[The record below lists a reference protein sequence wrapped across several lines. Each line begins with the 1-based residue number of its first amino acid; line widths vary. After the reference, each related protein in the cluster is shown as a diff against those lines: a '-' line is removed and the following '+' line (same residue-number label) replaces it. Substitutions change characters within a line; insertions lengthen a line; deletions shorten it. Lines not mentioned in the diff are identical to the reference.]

1 MSGLESAGFW
11 VAGKVGTAMLKT
23 WAQSSDFERLCE
35 RLSDRFGEKTGF
47 SAATFADWGRNE
59 AYMSALVSYL
69 VPPHKFD
76 RGALVKA
83 ITPLVGPLDEDSTA
97 EDFAAEVA
105 DAIYTEM
112 REAKQGDAL
121 LRLEMDQ
128 VRQAINPPGGALRT
142 DWAPKRVQKRLG
154 ELIEQDPRAAGELQR
169 ALDGKENIGVELE
182 LLVRRPQ
189 PWLKDGGAELWLTV
203 ALLAEIVGR
212 WPTAGEAWRTYEEK
226 PGADR
231 VRGIFGAA
239 DAAENNGNTQEAEV
253 LRAQAKEF
261 DPKHE
266 LVRLLD
272 ALRIEDPGERLEAL
286 QALPPAGNDE
296 REARRKGLLAMAL
309 IDVGREDEGAELA
322 AQALEIL
329 PDDLRAREAIA
340 AAIVFANQK
349 RWEAGH
355 NVDRNALGTAVGHYR
370 QILDALRESRR
381 HKEAGGVFGRL
392 VYCELLAGRRDA
404 AAVLLSEA
412 PEDELVDEVP
422 VELAGL
428 ALTAGD
434 PERVDSL
441 MQYYKGDSAG
451 GSLLRIRMQLRDPE
465 TRAAGVA
472 ALDRGVAN
480 DDFEFAVMRLMA
492 ALPSTEEV
500 PWSDQAEKIVRNEKP
515 VMASQLKAEWYER
528 RDEPDA
534 ARRELAK
541 HAGEPRALRALMML
555 YANDQRWDKATPH
568 ALALLNLD
576 PDLADRVA
584 AGQVLKHAGETD
596 RAEAALKEVFEHPE
610 ADAEER
616 SAAFDELAD
625 IFMRS
630 RRFEEARRL
639 ASAAEDAGIASASW
653 LAAHSLA
660 RLGETEAA
668 FEVADQLTPRNDLD
682 RMLLSDLVFAHE
694 TSKRSLER
702 LIEMADDLPVP
713 NESLEGQ
720 IVIALLRCDEN
731 ELDAKLI
738 ARAGPQQFVERFPES
753 KLLWRESI
761 PQEREELLERIREL
775 TEGRAKAT
783 ALAEKHIFEDGDWPV
798 GALAA
803 AIGKGLAETWTL
815 LSSLPI
821 NYEAEELRLAEVEA
835 AQDAAGG
842 PLLIDTAALCV
853 LELLPD
859 KVVDALLA
867 EYPHSEKTASTVD
880 DLLRATIDPSPAND
894 SEPATSLG
902 WDLAEGRPVMQEIS
916 AAEARIPKERARRM
930 LELGRR
936 FKTGA
941 EQPEGDSDMADSSVT
956 TVYKD
961 ILAAARASGRCVYAD
976 DRFLRRM
983 LVAEG
988 IETVGTLTL
997 LDTLVANG
1005 AIDASDRDRAHAAM
1019 RARRAID
1026 LPPQDQGSTA
1036 TL

>member
-1 MSGLESAGFW
+1 MSGLESAGFGF
-11 VAGKVGTAMLKT
+11 AGKVGAEMLKA

-35 RLSDRFGEKTGF
+35 RLADRFSEKTGF
-47 SAATFADWGRNE
+47 SAATFADWGHDE
-59 AYMSALVSYL
+59 AYMAALVSYL
-69 VPPHKFD
+69 FPPHEFD

-83 ITPLVGPLDEDSTA
+83 ITPLVGPLDVDSTA
-97 EDFAAEVA
+97 EDFAEEVA
-105 DAIYTEM
+105 DTIHEEM

-121 LRLEMDQ
+121 VRFEMDR
-128 VRQAINPPGGALRT
+128 VLQAITPPGGALRT
-142 DWAPKRVQKRLG
+142 DWAPKRAQKHLG

-169 ALDGKENIGVELE
+169 ALDGKEDLGMELE

-189 PWLKDGGAELWLTV
+189 PWLREGGAELWLTV
-203 ALLAEIVGR
+203 ANLAEIAGR
-212 WPTAGEAWRTYEEK
+212 WPTAGEAWRAYEEK

-231 VRGIFGAA
+231 VRGIFGVA
-239 DAAENNGNTQEAEV
+239 DAAEYAGSVQEAED

-261 DPKHE
+261 DPEHE
-266 LVRLLD
+266 LVKLLD
-272 ALRIEDPGERLEAL
+272 AVRIDDPGERLEVL
-286 QALPPAGNDE
+286 EALPPARSDE
-296 REARRKGLLAMAL
+296 REARRKGLVAMAL

-329 PDDLRAREAIA
+329 PEDLRAREAIA
-340 AAIVFANQK
+340 AAIVCANQK

-370 QILDALRESRR
+370 QILEALRESGR
-381 HKEAGGVFGRL
+381 KTEAGGVFGRL

-404 AAVLLSEA
+404 AAVLLSEV

-434 PERVDSL
+434 PERADSL
-441 MQYYKGDSAG
+441 MQYYKGESAG
-451 GSLLRIRMQLRDPE
+451 GRLLRIRMQLRDPE
-465 TRAAGVA
+465 TRPAGVA
-472 ALDRGVAN
+472 ALDRGVA
-480 DDFEFAVMRLMA
+480 DEDFEFAVMRLMA
-492 ALPSTEEV
+492 AVPSTGEV
-500 PWSDQAEKIVRNEKP
+500 PWSERAEEIVRNEKP
-515 VMASQLKAEWYER
+515 VMASQLKADWYER
-528 RDEPDA
+528 RGEPDA

-541 HAGEPRALRALMML
+541 HAGEPRALRALMMI
-555 YANDQRWDKATPH
+555 YANDQRWDKAAPH
-568 ALALLNLD
+568 AFALLDLE

-596 RAEAALKEVFEHPE
+596 RAEAALKEVFEHPD
-610 ADAEER
+610 ADTEER
-616 SAAFDELAD
+616 STAFDELAD
-625 IFMRS
+625 IFMRG

-660 RLGETEAA
+660 RLGETEEA

-682 RMLLSDLVFAHE
+682 RLLLSDLVFAHE
-694 TSKRSLER
+694 TPKRSLER
-702 LIEMADDLPVP
+702 LIEMANELPIP
-713 NESLEGQ
+713 NEGLEGQ
-720 IVIALLRCDEN
+720 IVLALLRCGED

-738 ARAGPQQFVERFPES
+738 ERAGPQQFVERFPES

-761 PQEREELLERIREL
+761 PEEGEELLEKVREL

-821 NYEAEELRLAEVEA
+821 GYEAEELRLAEVEA
-835 AQDAAGG
+835 AKDAAGG
-842 PLLIDTAALCV
+842 PLLVDTAALCV

-859 KVVDALLA
+859 DVVDALLA
-867 EYPHSEKTASTVD
+867 EYPHSEKTASTLD
-880 DLLRATIDPSPAND
+880 DLLRATIDPSPASD
-894 SEPATSLG
+894 SEPAMSLG
-902 WDLAEGRPVMQEIS
+902 WDLAEGRPVMQEVS
-916 AAEARIPKERARRM
+916 TAEARIPKERARRM
-930 LELGRR
+930 LDLARR
-936 FKTGA
+936 FKTAA
-941 EQPEGDSDMADSSVT
+941 EQPESDSDLADSSVT

-961 ILAAARASGRCVYAD
+961 ILAVARVSGWCVYAD

-988 IETVGTLTL
+988 IETVGTVTL
-997 LDTLVANG
+997 LDALTTSG
-1005 AIDASDRDRAHAAM
+1005 AIDENA
-1019 RARRAID
+1019 RARALAALRERRAVD
-1026 LPPQDQGSTA
+1026 LPPRDESSPA
-1036 TL
+1036 TG